1 MENNITEKLGFT
13 KHTTFRKFQGI
24 NKRGGV
30 YMYIHKKMYLYMYV
44 KVTFT
49 RCEIVRRHLE
59 HIRNRK
65 RNAICFGFFLYIR
78 LTKNM
83 ESQYYNFWSNSY
95 DLWLNSKQNF
105 FCFFYFTN
113 NIIFHVHVHNM
124 QVSLQY
130 RVVPVTFFTHLNCYI
145 GTS

>member
-30 YMYIHKKMYLYMYV
+30 YMYIQKKMYMYV

-49 RCEIVRRHLE
+49 RCEIVRRHLARAHKKE
-59 HIRNRK
+59 EEE
-65 RNAICFGFFLYIR
+65 CFGFFLYIR

-83 ESQYYNFWSNSY
+83 ESQYYNF
-95 DLWLNSKQNF
+95 
-105 FCFFYFTN
+105 
-113 NIIFHVHVHNM
+113 
-124 QVSLQY
+124 
-130 RVVPVTFFTHLNCYI
+130 
-145 GTS
+145 

>member
-30 YMYIHKKMYLYMYV
+30 YMYIQKKMYLYMYV

-105 FCFFYFTN
+105 FVFFISLTISYFMYMYITCRSRF
-113 NIIFHVHVHNM
+113 NIGWYQLLFLLI
-124 QVSLQY
+124 
-130 RVVPVTFFTHLNCYI
+130 
-145 GTS
+145 